1 MSRFV
6 PLVLVLAATS
16 LAAAADK
23 PNIILLF
30 ADDYSYECVGAYGHP
45 MVQTPNLDRLASE
58 GTRFTHAYNM
68 GSWSGAVCVASRTMM
83 NTGRFVWHAEKV
95 YKSADKER
103 IAGRFWSEYMKQAG
117 YDTYMTGKWH
127 VPADASKAFKTTA
140 HIRGG
145 MPAQTD
151 HGYNRPPTSGEDY
164 WSPSDPKFG
173 GFWTGG
179 KHWSEVVADDA
190 IGFLETAAKQ
200 DKPFFM
206 YLAFNAVHDP
216 RQSPQDYVDRYPV
229 DKTDVPV
236 DFIPEYPE
244 KEAMGAGKSLRD
256 EKLAPFPRTRHAI
269 QVHRSE
275 YYAIIEHM
283 DAQIGRI
290 LAALKET
297 GKEDNT
303 YIFFTAD
310 HGLAIGHHGLMG
322 KQNMYDDSVRVPLM
336 VVGPGLPKGKVCE
349 TPVYLQDVM
358 ATALEIAGVEK
369 PDHVEFKS
377 LLPVI
382 NGERDVQYEAIYGA
396 YLKQQR
402 MITADGYKLILYP
415 TIAKLKLF
423 DLAADPHE
431 MKDLAADPEQKTQI
445 SKLLHRLLKLQTEVG
460 DEVDLKTPYAA
471 WL

>member
-1 MSRFV
+1 MSRIASLFFV
-6 PLVLVLAATS
+6 LLTTS
-16 LAAAADK
+16 LASAAEK
-23 PNIILLF
+23 PNILFLF

-45 MVQTPNLDRLASE
+45 MVHTPNLDQLAKQ

-68 GSWSGAVCVASRTMM
+68 GSWSGAVCVASRTML

-95 YKSADKER
+95 YKTADKER
-103 IAGRFWSEYMKQAG
+103 VAGRFWSEYMKAAG

-127 VPADASKAFKTTA
+127 VPADAAKAFATSA

-145 MPAQTD
+145 MPNQTD
-151 HGYNRPPTSGEDY
+151 QGYDRPQADGTDY

-173 GFWTGG
+173 GFWAGG

-216 RQSPQDYVDRYPV
+216 RQSPQDFVDRYPA
-229 DKTDVPV
+229 DKTDVPA
-236 DFIPEYPE
+236 DFLPEYPE
-244 KEAMGAGKSLRD
+244 KEAMGAGKGLRD
-256 EKLAPFPRTRHAI
+256 EKLAPFPRTPHAI

-283 DAQIGRI
+283 DVQIGRI
-290 LAALKET
+290 LDALKAT
-297 GKEDNT
+297 GQADNT

-310 HGLAIGHHGLMG
+310 HGLACGHHGLMG
-322 KQNMYDDSVRVPLM
+322 KQNMYDHSVRVPLL
-336 VVGPGLPKGKVCE
+336 VSGPGLPQGKVCE
-349 TPVYLQDVM
+349 VPVYLQDVM
-358 ATALEIAGVEK
+358 ATALEIAGVAK
-369 PDHVEFKS
+369 PDHVEFRS

-396 YLKQQR
+396 YLERQR

-415 TIAKLKLF
+415 TIGKVKLF
-423 DLAADPHE
+423 NLTADPQEMEDLAA
-431 MKDLAADPEQKTQI
+431 KPEQRERI
-445 SKLLHRLLKLQTEVG
+445 SALLQRLLVLQTEVG
-460 DEVDLKTPYAA
+460 DKLDLKKAYAD

>member
-1 MSRFV
+1 MSRFLA
-6 PLVLVLAATS
+6 LVLVLAATS
-16 LAAAADK
+16 FAAAADK
-23 PNIILLF
+23 PNIIFLF

-45 MVQTPNLDRLASE
+45 MVKTPNLDQLSSE

-68 GSWSGAVCVASRTMM
+68 GSWSGAVCVASRTML

-95 YKSADKER
+95 YKTADKER
-103 IAGRFWSEYMKQAG
+103 VAGRFWSEYMKQAG

-127 VPADASKAFKTTA
+127 VPADAAKAFQTSA

-151 HGYNRPPTSGEDY
+151 HGYNRPSASGEDY

-190 IGFLETAAKQ
+190 IGFLKQAAKQ

-229 DKTDVPV
+229 DKTDVPE
-236 DFIPEYPE
+236 DFVPEYPE
-244 KEAMGAGKSLRD
+244 KEAMGAGKGLRD

-290 LAALKET
+290 LAELKAT
-297 GKEDNT
+297 GKADNT

-310 HGLAIGHHGLMG
+310 HGLAVGHHGLMG

-369 PDHVEFKS
+369 PDHVEFRS

-382 NGERDVQYEAIYGA
+382 NGEREVQYDAIYGA
-396 YLKQQR
+396 YLERQR

-415 TIAKLKLF
+415 TIGKLKLF
-423 DLAADPHE
+423 DLTADPKE
-431 MKDLAADPEQKTQI
+431 MHDLAEKPEQKARI
-445 SKLLHRLLKLQTEVG
+445 SKLLHRLQKLQIEVG
-460 DEVDLKTPYAA
+460 DELDLKKPYAD